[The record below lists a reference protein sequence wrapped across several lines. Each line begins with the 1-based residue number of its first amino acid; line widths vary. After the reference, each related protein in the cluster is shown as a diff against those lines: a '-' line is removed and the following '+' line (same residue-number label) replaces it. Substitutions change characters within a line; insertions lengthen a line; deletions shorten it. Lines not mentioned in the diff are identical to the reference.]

1 MMAFVAGDGELKA
14 VERPV
19 PQPAKDEVLIKVA
32 AAGVNRPDVLQRHGL
47 YQPPAGAPDILGLE
61 VAGEV
66 VAVSKGADE
75 LLSPQAKKLFQEAYP
90 EDALDKL
97 WNRPPEPSWFAE
109 LRTQYA
115 EKFKAA

>member
-1 MMAFVAGDGELKA
+1 M
-14 VERPV
+14 
-19 PQPAKDEVLIKVA
+19 
-32 AAGVNRPDVLQRHGL
+32 
-47 YQPPAGAPDILGLE
+47 
-61 VAGEV
+61 
-66 VAVSKGADE
+66 KGADQ
-75 LLSPQAKKLFQEAYP
+75 LLSPTAKKLFQEAYP